1 MSVVRRATCMGLL
14 VPLLAV
20 SACTGN
26 DASTRSQSPTS
37 APRAG
42 SGDDSVPGASD
53 RVSLRGAA
61 TLGGAPFDARF
72 LGAVVLRRGG
82 LTTACQFSIP
92 PVARGRFEIKVFG
105 AAESSGCGAPGAR
118 IVLWTFVD
126 DKIRFSTNTVAW
138 PGDGRAAT
146 FDASFSKL
154 DAQGAAPLYAGFQ
167 GEVVNREGQQ
177 LPPGTRVEAYI
188 GTTRCAVASTRR
200 TGDFSGYILDVVGPD
215 AVPGCTRGAT
225 ITFRIDGLPA
235 SETAVNTPPGDRDAL
250 DLTLP

>member
-1 MSVVRRATCMGLL
+1 MSVVRRATWMSLL
-14 VPLLAV
+14 VPLFAV

-26 DASTRSQSPTS
+26 DASTRSQSSTS
-37 APRAG
+37 APIPDRSKVA
-42 SGDDSVPGASD
+42 ASD
-53 RVSLRGAA
+53 RVSLGGAA
-61 TLGGAPFDARF
+61 TLDGAPFDARF
-72 LGAVVLRRGG
+72 LGAVVVRQGG
-82 LTTACQFSIP
+82 LATACQFSIP
-92 PVARGRFEIKVFG
+92 PVARGRFEIKVFA
-105 AAESSGCGAPGAR
+105 AAEASGCGAPGAR

-146 FDASFSKL
+146 FDASFSKS
-154 DAQGAAPLYAGFQ
+154 DAQGAAPLIAGFQ
-167 GEVVNREGQQ
+167 GEVRRDGRK

-188 GTTRCAVASTRR
+188 GATRCAVASTRR
-200 TGDFSGYILDVVGPD
+200 TGNFSGYILDVVGPD
-215 AVPGCTRGAT
+215 AIPGCTRGAT